1 MSGPAGRDWFEPGQG
16 NGRVAP
22 GSAGGRAAGDGRA
35 AGGGRAAGDGRAAAG
50 GRAAGDGRA
59 AGRPGVARLL
69 ADLGEF
75 VAFPTVSSQPAGRP
89 HLRLAAR
96 WLAGRARA
104 AGFPDVE
111 VVEAGGA
118 PAVVGRWDADPA
130 APSLLLYGHY
140 DVVPAGTGRWQGP
153 PFAVRR
159 RGGRIYGRGVS
170 DDKGFVL
177 AQLAAVRRLAAAS
190 RGRPPVNLRCL
201 YEGEEEIGSPSLPYL
216 LRAHG
221 ARLAADAAVVC
232 DTEGAVH
239 DRVSITVSCRGG
251 VTIEIDVAGPAR
263 DLHAGRFGG
272 AVRQPAQAL
281 AEIVATLQDRDGRV
295 RLPGFYDQVVD
306 LAGARPDSGR
316 LLAAAGVRIG
326 WGESGFTTAEQVAI
340 RPAVVVTQL
349 WAGAPG
355 PGPRHVLPA
364 AASGQVNIR
373 LVPDQDPALVFRA
386 VSRHVVR
393 HAGRAGDLR
402 ARTRL
407 LASGRP
413 WQAQRQHPVI
423 DAAAAGIEAVT
434 GARPV
439 FVRSGGSIPA
449 LSLLEDHG
457 VVSTSAVIGLAQP
470 RDRAHGPQES
480 IDLRR
485 LTRAGEIIFE
495 VLRGYGTVR
504 SAREGRP

>member
-1 MSGPAGRDWFEPGQG
+1 L
-16 NGRVAP
+16 V
-22 GSAGGRAAGDGRA
+22 
-35 AGGGRAAGDGRAAAG
+35 
-50 GRAAGDGRA
+50 
-59 AGRPGVARLL
+59 
-69 ADLGEF
+69 ADLQEF
-75 VAFPTVSSQPAGRP
+75 VAFRTVSSQSAGRP
-89 HLRLAAR
+89 HLLPAAR

-104 AGFPDVE
+104 AGFPDVQ

-118 PAVVGRWDADPA
+118 PAVVGRWNVDPA
-130 APSLLLYGHY
+130 APTLLLYGHY
-140 DVVPAGTGRWQGP
+140 DVVPAETGQWEGS

-159 RGGRIYGRGVS
+159 QGDRVYGRGVS

-177 AQLAAVRRLAAAS
+177 AQLTAVRRLATAS

-201 YEGEEEIGSPSLPYL
+201 YEGEEEIGSPSLPNL
-216 LRAHG
+216 LRAYRS
-221 ARLAADAAVVC
+221 RLAADAAVVC

-251 VTIEIDVAGPAR
+251 VTIAIEVAGPAR

-281 AEIVATLQDRDGRV
+281 TEIIASLQDRTGRV
-295 RLPGFYDQVVD
+295 RLPGFYERVVD
-306 LAGARPDSGR
+306 ITGALPDSGR
-316 LLAAAGVRIG
+316 LLAAAGVQTG
-326 WGESGFTTAEQVAI
+326 WGESGFTSAEQVAI

-349 WAGAPG
+349 SAGAPG

-364 AASGQVNIR
+364 GASGQVNIR
-373 LVPDQDPALVFRA
+373 LVPDQDPVVVFRA
-386 VSRHVVR
+386 MSRHVAR
-393 HAGRAGDLR
+393 HARSAGDLR

-423 DAAAAGIEAVT
+423 EVAAAGIRSVT
-434 GARPV
+434 GTGPA

-449 LSLLEDHG
+449 LSMLEDHG
-457 VVSTSAVIGLAQP
+457 VVNTSAVIGLAQP
-470 RDRAHGPQES
+470 RDRAHGPEES

-485 LTRAGEIIFE
+485 LALASEIIFE
-495 VLRGYGTVR
+495 VLSRYGPVR
-504 SAREGRP
+504 PAREGRS